1 MTKETGVIQKTTNN
15 EGIFSKISKVANN
28 ILGVSGKLG
37 LSNRVRLSIVTAL
50 NVGLSITSFTVGA
63 LVGSSSFF
71 ITDGIDA
78 ALDATSY
85 SMSLVAENKSNKF
98 KAVVVFGKSIM
109 AMVFAVGA
117 VGFGLWKENQDKEQN
132 SNSIVSSKTDPAI
145 GIYLTLGGLFINGL
159 SAWFLY
165 PTKQKNEDN
174 TEGQNILNNT
184 TWKHTIIDMKS
195 GFVNLLS
202 SGIDLIVS
210 KTLKYSGLDIVG
222 VTLASWFQVENGV
235 DMIKD
240 GRELLSLP
248 KGLNSNTQE
257 DCPPNSTSIAL
268 DEMQFTRAVP
278 KLDGIGLPKNV
289 PNSLS
294 NNNAQINVFQS
305 DRRPS
310 IDGDSEIIRI

>member
-1 MTKETGVIQKTTNN
+1 MTNETGVNN
-15 EGIFSKISKVANN
+15 GILNRIGKIANSMLN
-28 ILGVSGKLG
+28 ASGKLG

-71 ITDGIDA
+71 ITDGMDA

-109 AMVFAVGA
+109 AMVFSVGA

-132 SNSIVSSKTDPAI
+132 SNSIVSSKADPTI

-165 PTKQKNEDN
+165 PTKHKNEDN
-174 TEGQNILNNT
+174 AEGQNILNNT
-184 TWKHTIIDMKS
+184 TWKHIIIDMKS

-202 SGIDLIVS
+202 SGLDWVVS
-210 KTLKYSGLDIVG
+210 KTLKYSGVDLIG
-222 VTLASWFQVENGV
+222 VTLASWLQLQNGV
-235 DMIKD
+235 DMAKD
-240 GRELLSLP
+240 GRELLGLP

-268 DEMQFTRAVP
+268 DEMQFTRAVS
-278 KLDGIGLPKNV
+278 KLDGTGLSRGV
-289 PNSLS
+289 PSSLS